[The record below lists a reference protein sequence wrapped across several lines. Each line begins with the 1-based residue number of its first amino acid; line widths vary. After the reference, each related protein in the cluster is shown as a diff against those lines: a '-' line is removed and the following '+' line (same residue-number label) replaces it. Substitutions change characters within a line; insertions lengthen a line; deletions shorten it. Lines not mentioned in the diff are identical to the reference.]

1 VGILVI
7 VYCFIAFGIWYK
19 RGFRAP
25 RKLVIATAV
34 LVFVVIA
41 GGIAAGILTEAAFEG
56 FTV

>member
-1 VGILVI
+1 
-7 VYCFIAFGIWYK
+7 
-19 RGFRAP
+19 
-25 RKLVIATAV
+25 VIATAV